1 MTPRPKTSARFGV
14 PATRIPN
21 GPGQGLTSR
30 ARVVVR
36 GKARLARRTS
46 AETRR
51 RAEGGGLVGVLPGE
65 ARFVTAEVAVGGGL
79 PVDGPA
85 QVQLLHQGGRP
96 QVEMVADQAGDRG
109 PVDLLGAEGLDQQR
123 QRP

>member
-1 MTPRPKTSARFGV
+1 MTPRPKAPARFGV

-21 GPGQGLTSR
+21 GPG
-30 ARVVVR
+30 R
-36 GKARLARRTS
+36 GRTWARLAQRAS

-51 RAEGGGLVGVLPGE
+51 RTEGGGLVGVLPGE
-65 ARFVTAEVAVGGGL
+65 ARFVAAEVAVGGGL

-96 QVEMVADQAGDRG
+96 QVEVVANQACDR
-109 PVDLLGAEGLDQQR
+109 
-123 QRP
+123 